1 VSITFTTPSQC
12 PSTLN
17 FFKKK
22 KIKKPMQKIKIKI
35 KIKIALL
42 LRTKRKREIKTSWW
56 GLPCKNILM
65 TGLDDLRS
73 TVLGH
78 LQNLPPFYF
87 LQSYF
92 LLCKIAS
99 ESHHHVT
106 WYNGPYLTFFFFFF
120 SFFLFYLSSNTLKQ
134 TQKERKMKNKKR
146 GSRKTQSKG
155 VDH

>member
-1 VSITFTTPSQC
+1 
-12 PSTLN
+12 
-17 FFKKK
+17 
-22 KIKKPMQKIKIKI
+22 MQKIKI

-92 LLCKIAS
+92 LCKIAS

-134 TQKERKMKNKKR
+134 AQKERKMKNTKR